1 MLGFVVDLGGDYN
14 KIRTKYPND
23 KFTKCYTFNS
33 ERKMMGTVIQKPF
46 GYRLHAK
53 GASEIVLAKCDY
65 FLDESGSS
73 LLLNESK
80 KNYLVRNV
88 IEKMASEGLR
98 TICVAYRDFV
108 TSDKLNEHNEQNVQ
122 IYNDDLDWSN
132 EKEVISKMTCL
143 CLIGIEDPVRDEVP
157 DAIKKCQT
165 SGVVVRLDKE
175 H

>member
-1 MLGFVVDLGGDYN
+1 MDLGGDYN
-14 KIRTKYPND
+14 KIRSKYPND
-23 KFTKCYTFNS
+23 QFIKCYTFNS
-33 ERKMMGTVIQKPF
+33 ARKMMGTVIQKPS
-46 GYRLHAK
+46 GYRLHVK

-65 FLDESGSS
+65 FLDESGST

-80 KNYLVRNV
+80 KSYLLRNV

-108 TSDKLNEHNEQNVQ
+108 ISDKLNDCNDQNVQ
-122 IYNDDLDWSN
+122 FYQDNLDWSN
-132 EKEVISKMTCL
+132 EKEIISKLTCL

-165 SGVVVRLDKE
+165 SGVVVRLKKI
-175 H
+175 